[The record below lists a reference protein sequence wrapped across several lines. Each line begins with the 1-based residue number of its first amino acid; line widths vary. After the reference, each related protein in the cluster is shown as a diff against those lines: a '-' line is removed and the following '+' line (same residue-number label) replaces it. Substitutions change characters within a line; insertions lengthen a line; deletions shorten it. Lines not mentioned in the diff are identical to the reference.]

1 MTMRS
6 RLARGFTLIE
16 LMMVV
21 AIIGVLAAIAI
32 PAYRDYIV
40 RSKMSEV
47 LVVADIGKRAV
58 DEYYARWGTFPDGNE
73 QAGLPAPEAFLSRYV
88 VSMSV
93 MQGMIKVSLG
103 LGPGFEKAP
112 KELSFNFYLRPMV
125 NKAHPT
131 APLAWF
137 CSVKDK
143 EVGHLPFDLIGKAGT
158 DAPPGK
164 YLPAAC
170 R

>member
-6 RLARGFTLIE
+6 RRARGFTLIE

-21 AIIGVLAAIAI
+21 AIIGLLATIAI
-32 PAYRDYIV
+32 PAYQDYVI

-58 DEYYARWGTFPDGNE
+58 DEYYGRWGTFPDGNE
-73 QAGLPAPEAFLSRYV
+73 QAGLPAPEAFRSRFV
-88 VSMSV
+88 VAMSV
-93 MQGMIKVSLG
+93 TQGMIKVPMG
-103 LGPGFEKAP
+103 LGGAFEKGP
-112 KELSFNFYLRPMV
+112 KELGFTFYLRPLV
-125 NKAHPT
+125 NKAHPS
-131 APLAWF
+131 APLAWL
-137 CSVKDK
+137 CSSSDK
-143 EVGHLPFDLIGKAGT
+143 GAAGLPFDLIGKAGT
-158 DAPPGK
+158 DAPPAK